1 MGRELAQ
8 EILGGRGGV
17 VGLGLV
23 NFGIGGEYVNTL
35 VCST

>member
-1 MGRELAQ
+1 MGGGLTQ

-35 VCST
+35 GCST